1 MTLLDIIQQCPTT
14 NPSVIEVWVENNAA
28 YDFKGSINSILLI
41 SQPFGDSD
49 DVETLRLSEIIDFA
63 KELDFSEEDV
73 ILLDDYEMEVLKS
86 CEWDENKLTFY
97 FS

>member
-1 MTLLDIIQQCPTT
+1 MTLLDIIQQCLTA
-14 NPSVIEVWVENNAA
+14 NPSSIEVWVENNTA
-28 YDFKGSINSILLI
+28 YDFKGSVNSILLI

-49 DVETLRLSEIIDFA
+49 DVETLKLSEIIDFA

-73 ILLDDYEMEVLKS
+73 TLLDEYEMEELKS
-86 CEWDENKLTFY
+86 CEWQENKLILY